1 MGVHP
6 VLSNIAKELVDD
18 TSGAT
23 AIEYGLILALIAIAI
38 IAAVQNVAGTTITM
52 WNNVSTRSSSAM
64 NGA

>member
-1 MGVHP
+1 

-38 IAAVQNVAGTTITM
+38 IAAVQNVAGTTIAM